1 MTKETAGDGLSSMIP
16 LIDEAL
22 GDELFG
28 VQADQETTQMQRQ
41 IWWEVSKSIRPDLEN
56 TIGPE
61 PANLRANLHRIR
73 GYCSTC
79 AMSRLEKVLFDWE
92 SQPAVVEAAERYR
105 SPALEIALLSIEAIE
120 ARYPHLRRVPGNRS
134 R

>member
-1 MTKETAGDGLSSMIP
+1 MIP
-16 LIDEAL
+16 LIDETL

-28 VQADQETTQMQRQ
+28 LQADQETTQMQQQ

-56 TIGPE
+56 TIGQE
-61 PANLRANLHRIR
+61 PGNLKANLHRIR

-79 AMSRLEKVLFDWE
+79 AMSRLGKVLLDWE

-105 SPALEIALLSIEAIE
+105 SPALEIALLSIGAIE
-120 ARYPHLRRVPGNRS
+120 ARYPHLRQVPANTS
-134 R
+134 Q